1 MQKRQIELRING
13 NSYQI
18 EVEPNELLLNVI
30 RDRLGLTGSKYG
42 CGIGECGV
50 CTVLMEARPVFAC
63 LTLAVMSQGKEILT
77 IEGLVDSKTET
88 IQDTFIENGA
98 VQCGFCTPGMVTMAK
113 SLLDS
118 KPMPREHDIKEY
130 LRGNICRCTGY
141 INIIKS
147 IGDAAAKIRQKEKME
162 K

>member
-42 CGIGECGV
+42 CGIGECGA

-118 KPMPREHDIKEY
+118 KPMPREHDIKEH

-147 IGDAAAKIRQKEKME
+147 IGDAAAKIQQKEKME